1 MIPLLRRLGSVA
13 ASRWPIGVIALPGTL
28 AIAPASTER
37 VQGRVP
43 GADAPI
49 AIE

>member
-1 MIPLLRRLGSVA
+1 MNPLLRRLGSVST
-13 ASRWPIGVIALPGTL
+13 SRWPIGVIALSDTL

-37 VQGRVP
+37 VQGQVP